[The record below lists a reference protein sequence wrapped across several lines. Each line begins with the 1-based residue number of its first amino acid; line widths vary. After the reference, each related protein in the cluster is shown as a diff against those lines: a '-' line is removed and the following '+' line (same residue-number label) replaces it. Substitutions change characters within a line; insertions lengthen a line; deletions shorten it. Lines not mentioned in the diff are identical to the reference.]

1 LIYDICIIGGGPG
14 GYSAAIKG
22 AQLGAKVALVE
33 RESLGGTCLNH
44 GCIPTKNLYSASEVL
59 RSLSEADRFGIKAG
73 SISFDFAEMMEKK
86 NEVVAHLAG
95 GPKKLFKDYKIDIF
109 SGKGSIE
116 STSKENST
124 DNSIEAVHKIRV
136 DGPTSSNIID
146 AANII
151 IATGSEAAD
160 IPPLRI
166 DGMRVL
172 GNRDALSLS
181 ELPDTLI
188 IVGGGVIG
196 CEFANI
202 FARLGVKVSIVEA
215 LDKIL
220 PHAEREISRLI
231 RKRFEE
237 RGIKIITGNPISDA
251 ELKASGV
258 SITLADGTELF
269 ADKALMAIGRRLNSF
284 GLNLEEAGVLMEG
297 AAIKV
302 NEKMETSSKGIYAIG
317 DVVGKMPLAHVAA
330 REGIVA
336 ALNIMG
342 RDEQMDYSAIPM
354 AVYVHPEVAS
364 VGRGEEALKA
374 ASVDYRV
381 GRFPYLANGKAVAM
395 REEDGFVKV
404 LTSSDDDKVLGVHI
418 MGAHASDLIAE
429 AALAMK
435 MGCTT
440 RDISPVVNPPSQMEG
455 RTKENTCL
463 LTASTSP
470 MQFGPQMRMP
480 VSLRIAI
487 SCS

>member
-14 GYSAAIKG
+14 GYSAAIRG

-33 RESLGGTCLNH
+33 REALGGTCLNH
-44 GCIPTKNLYSASEVL
+44 GCIPTKNLYSASEIL
-59 RSLSEADRFGIKAG
+59 RNLAEADSFGIKAG
-73 SISFDFAEMMEKK
+73 DVSFDFAEMMQKK

-95 GPKKLFKDYKIDIF
+95 GLQKLFKDYKIDIF

-116 STSKENST
+116 PGTEENYGEENS
-124 DNSIEAVHKIRV
+124 NGVVNKVRV
-136 DGPTSSNIID
+136 DGPTDSKVIE

-166 DGMRVL
+166 DGMKVL

-181 ELPDTLI
+181 ELPASLI
-188 IVGGGVIG
+188 IVGGGVVG

-202 FARLGVKVSIVEA
+202 FARLGVKVSIIEA

-220 PHAEREISRLI
+220 PYAEREISRLI
-231 RKRFEE
+231 KKRFEE
-237 RGIKIITGNPISDA
+237 RGIEIITGNPISNA
-251 ELKASGV
+251 ELVASGV
-258 SITLADGTELF
+258 SITLADGTELV
-269 ADKALMAIGRRLNSF
+269 AEKALMAIGRRLNSF
-284 GLNLEEAGVLMEG
+284 GLNLEEAGVLMDG

-302 NEKMETSSKGIYAIG
+302 NERMKTSSKGIYAIG

-342 RDEQMDYSAIPM
+342 KDEQIDYSAIPM

-364 VGRGEEALKA
+364 VGRGEEALKG

-404 LTSSDDDKVLGVHI
+404 LTSAKDNKVLGVHI
-418 MGAHASDLIAE
+418 LGAHASDLIAE

-440 RDISPVVNPPSQMEG
+440 KDISDTIHAHPTLSETLLEAWEDTEG
-455 RTKENTCL
+455 MAIHKVGRRT
-463 LTASTSP
+463 
-470 MQFGPQMRMP
+470 
-480 VSLRIAI
+480 I
-487 SCS
+487 

>member
-1 LIYDICIIGGGPG
+1 MIYDICIIGGGPG

-33 RESLGGTCLNH
+33 KESLGGTCLNH

-59 RSLSEADRFGIKAG
+59 RTLSEADSFGIRAG
-73 SISFDFAEMMEKK
+73 AVSFDFAEMMQKK

-95 GPKKLFKDYKIDIF
+95 GLKKLFKDYKIDIF
-109 SGKGSIE
+109 NGKGSIE
-116 STSKENST
+116 SSSKENS
-124 DNSIEAVHKIRV
+124 NEATHKIRV
-136 DGPTSSNIID
+136 DGPTSSNIIES
-146 AANII
+146 ANII

-166 DGMRVL
+166 DGFRVL
-172 GNRDALSLS
+172 GNREALSLV
-181 ELPDTLI
+181 ELPGSMV
-188 IVGGGVIG
+188 IVGGGVVG

-202 FARLGVKVSIVEA
+202 FARLGVKVSVIEA
-215 LDKIL
+215 LDRIL
-220 PHAEREISRLI
+220 PYAEREISRLI

-237 RGIKIITGNPISDA
+237 RGIEVITGNLISNA
-251 ELKASGV
+251 EVMASGV
-258 SITLADGTELF
+258 TITLDDGTELS
-269 ADKALMAIGRRLNSF
+269 ADKALMAIGRRLSSF
-284 GLNLEEAGVLMEG
+284 GLNLEEAGVLMDG
-297 AAIKV
+297 AAIRV
-302 NEKMETSSKGIYAIG
+302 NEEMETSIKGIYAIG

-336 ALNIMG
+336 ASNIMG
-342 RDEQMDYSAIPM
+342 KREGMDYSAIPM

-374 ASVDYRV
+374 ASIDYRV

-435 MGCTT
+435 LGCTT
-440 RDISPVVNPPSQMEG
+440 RDISDTVHAHPTLSETLLEAWEDTEG
-455 RTKENTCL
+455 MAIHKMGR
-463 LTASTSP
+463 
-470 MQFGPQMRMP
+470 
-480 VSLRIAI
+480 RII
-487 SCS
+487 

>member
-1 LIYDICIIGGGPG
+1 MIYDICIIGGGPG
-14 GYSAAIKG
+14 GYSAAIRG

-33 RESLGGTCLNH
+33 KESLGGTCLNH
-44 GCIPTKNLYSASEVL
+44 GCVPTKNLYSASEVL

-73 SISFDFAEMMEKK
+73 AVSFDFAEMMQKK

-95 GPKKLFKDYKIDIF
+95 GLQKLFKDYKIDIF
-109 SGKGSIE
+109 KGKGSIE
-116 STSKENST
+116 ESGGDVGK
-124 DNSIEAVHKIRV
+124 VRV
-136 DGPTSSNIID
+136 DSPSGSSFVE
-146 AANII
+146 AENII

-166 DGMRVL
+166 DGMKAL
-172 GNRDALSLS
+172 GNRDVLSLG
-181 ELPDTLI
+181 ELPDSLI

-202 FARLGVKVSIVEA
+202 LARMGVKVSLIEA

-237 RGIKIITGNPISDA
+237 RGIKIITGSPIVDA
-251 ELKASGV
+251 ELKGSGV
-258 SITLADGTELF
+258 SIKLADGTELF
-269 ADKALMAIGRRLNSF
+269 AEKALMAIGRRLNSF
-284 GLNLEEAGVLMEG
+284 GLNLEEAGIEMDG
-297 AAIKV
+297 TAIKV
-302 NEKMETSSKGIYAIG
+302 NGKMETSSKGVYAIG

-336 ALNIMG
+336 ASNAMG
-342 RDEQMDYSAIPM
+342 KEEQMDYSAVPM
-354 AVYVHPEVAS
+354 AIYVHPEVAS

-404 LTSSDDDKVLGVHI
+404 LTSVVDDKVLGVHI

-440 RDISPVVNPPSQMEG
+440 RDISDTVHAHPTLSEALLEAWEDTEG
-455 RTKENTCL
+455 MAIHK
-463 LTASTSP
+463 
-470 MQFGPQMRMP
+470 MGK
-480 VSLRIAI
+480 RII
-487 SCS
+487 

>member
-1 LIYDICIIGGGPG
+1 MIYDICIIGGGPG

-33 RESLGGTCLNH
+33 REALGGTCLHH
-44 GCIPTKNLYSASEVL
+44 GCIPTKNLYSASEIL
-59 RSLSEADRFGIKAG
+59 RNLAEADRFGIKAAE
-73 SISFDFAEMMEKK
+73 ISFDFAEMMQKK

-95 GPKKLFKDYKIDIF
+95 GLQKLFKDYKIDIF

-116 STSKENST
+116 
-124 DNSIEAVHKIRV
+124 AVGEDANKVRV
-136 DGPTSSNIID
+136 DGPTSSNILET
-146 AANII
+146 ANII

-166 DGMRVL
+166 DGIKVL
-172 GNRDALSLS
+172 GNRDALNLS
-181 ELPDTLI
+181 ELPASLI
-188 IVGGGVIG
+188 IVGGGVVG

-202 FARLGVKVSIVEA
+202 FARLGVKVSIIEA

-237 RGIKIITGNPISDA
+237 RGIEIITGNPVSDA
-251 ELKASGV
+251 EIKAPGLKVGV
-258 SITLADGTELF
+258 NITLADGTELV
-269 ADKALMAIGRRLNSF
+269 AEKALMAIGRRLNSF
-284 GLNLEEAGVLMEG
+284 SLNLEEAGIEMTG
-297 AAIKV
+297 AAITV
-302 NEKMETSSKGIYAIG
+302 NERMETSAKGVYAIG
-317 DVVGKMPLAHVAA
+317 DVVGKVPLAHVAA

-342 RDEQMDYSAIPM
+342 KDEQMDYSAIPM

-404 LTSSDDDKVLGVHI
+404 LTSAEDNKVLGVHI
-418 MGAHASDLIAE
+418 LGAHASDLIAE

-440 RDISPVVNPPSQMEG
+440 KDISDTIHAHPTLSETLLEAWEDTEG
-455 RTKENTCL
+455 LAIHKMGR
-463 LTASTSP
+463 
-470 MQFGPQMRMP
+470 
-480 VSLRIAI
+480 RII
-487 SCS
+487 

>member
-1 LIYDICIIGGGPG
+1 MIYDICIIGGGPG

-33 RESLGGTCLNH
+33 REALGGTCLNH
-44 GCIPTKNLYSASEVL
+44 GCIPTKNLYSASEIL
-59 RSLSEADRFGIKAG
+59 RSLAEADSFGIKAAG
-73 SISFDFAEMMEKK
+73 ISFDFAEMMEKK

-95 GPKKLFKDYKIDIF
+95 GLQKLFKDYKIDIF

-116 STSKENST
+116 SAGESANK
-124 DNSIEAVHKIRV
+124 VRV
-136 DGPTSSNIID
+136 DGPTSSNILD

-160 IPPLRI
+160 IQPLRI
-166 DGMRVL
+166 DGMKVL

-181 ELPDTLI
+181 ELPASLI
-188 IVGGGVIG
+188 IVGGGVVG

-202 FARLGVKVSIVEA
+202 FARLGVKVSIIEA

-231 RKRFEE
+231 KKRFEE
-237 RGIKIITGNPISDA
+237 RGIEIITGNPVSNA
-251 ELKASGV
+251 ELKASSV
-258 SITLADGTELF
+258 NITLADGTELV
-269 ADKALMAIGRRLNSF
+269 AEKALMAIGRRLNSF
-284 GLNLEEAGVLMEG
+284 GLNLEDVGIKMDG
-297 AAIKV
+297 TAIKV
-302 NEKMETSSKGIYAIG
+302 NERMETSSKGIYAIG

-336 ALNIMG
+336 ALNIM
-342 RDEQMDYSAIPM
+342 RKDEQMDYSVIPM

-404 LTSSDDDKVLGVHI
+404 LTSAKDNKVLGVHI
-418 MGAHASDLIAE
+418 LGAHASDLIAE

-440 RDISPVVNPPSQMEG
+440 KDISDTIHAHPTLSETLLEAFEDTEG
-455 RTKENTCL
+455 MAIHKMGR
-463 LTASTSP
+463 
-470 MQFGPQMRMP
+470 
-480 VSLRIAI
+480 RII
-487 SCS
+487 

>member
-1 LIYDICIIGGGPG
+1 MIYDICIIGGGPG

-33 RESLGGTCLNH
+33 REALGGTCLHH
-44 GCIPTKNLYSASEVL
+44 GCIPTKNLYSASEIL
-59 RSLSEADRFGIKAG
+59 RNLAEADRFGIKAAG
-73 SISFDFAEMMEKK
+73 ISFDFTEMMQNK

-95 GPKKLFKDYKIDIF
+95 GLKKLFKDYKIDIF
-109 SGKGSIE
+109 NAKGSLE
-116 STSKENST
+116 GAGK
-124 DNSIEAVHKIRV
+124 VRV
-136 DGPTSSNIID
+136 DSPSSSNIIEAD
-146 AANII
+146 NII

-166 DGMRVL
+166 DGFKVL

-181 ELPDTLI
+181 ELPASLI
-188 IVGGGVIG
+188 IVGGGVVG

-202 FARLGVKVSIVEA
+202 FARLGVKVSIIEA

-220 PHAEREISRLI
+220 PHAEREISKLI
-231 RKRFEE
+231 KKRFEE
-237 RGIKIITGNPISDA
+237 RGIEIITVNPVSNA
-251 ELKASGV
+251 ELVASGV
-258 SITLADGTELF
+258 SITLADGTELV
-269 ADKALMAIGRRLNSF
+269 AEKVLMAIGRRLNNF
-284 GLNLEEAGVLMEG
+284 GLNLEEAGVLMDG

-302 NEKMETSSKGIYAIG
+302 NEKMETSAKGIYAIG
-317 DVVGKMPLAHVAA
+317 DVVGKVPLAHVAA

-342 RDEQMDYSAIPM
+342 KGEQMDYSAIPM

-404 LTSSDDDKVLGVHI
+404 LTSAKDNKVLGVHI
-418 MGAHASDLIAE
+418 LGAHASDLIAE

-440 RDISPVVNPPSQMEG
+440 KDISDTIHAHPTLSETLLEAWEDTEG
-455 RTKENTCL
+455 MAIHKMGR
-463 LTASTSP
+463 
-470 MQFGPQMRMP
+470 
-480 VSLRIAI
+480 RII
-487 SCS
+487 

>member
-1 LIYDICIIGGGPG
+1 MIYDICIIGGGPG

-33 RESLGGTCLNH
+33 REALGGTCLNH
-44 GCIPTKNLYSASEVL
+44 GCIPTKNLYSASEIL
-59 RSLSEADRFGIKAG
+59 RNLTEAGSFGIKTGAV
-73 SISFDFAEMMEKK
+73 SFDFAEMMQKK
-86 NEVVAHLAG
+86 NEVIAHLAG
-95 GPKKLFKDYKIDIF
+95 GLKKLFKDYKIDIF
-109 SGKGSIE
+109 SGKGAIE
-116 STSKENST
+116 YISKENST
-124 DNSIEAVHKIRV
+124 DNSIGAVHKVRV

-166 DGMRVL
+166 DGMEVI
-172 GNRDALSLS
+172 GNREALSLS
-181 ELPDTLI
+181 ELPATLVI
-188 IVGGGVIG
+188 LGGGVVG

-202 FARLGVKVSIVEA
+202 FARLGVKVSIIEA

-231 RKRFEE
+231 KKRFEE
-237 RGIKIITGNPISDA
+237 RGINIITGSPISNA
-251 ELKASGV
+251 EIKASGV
-258 SITLADGTELF
+258 SVTLADGTELV
-269 ADKALMAIGRRLNSF
+269 AEKVLMAIGRRLNSF
-284 GLNLEEAGVLMEG
+284 GLNLEETDIAMDG

-302 NEKMETSSKGIYAIG
+302 NEKMETSIKGIYAIG

-330 REGIVA
+330 REGIVG

-342 RDEQMDYSAIPM
+342 KAETMDYSAIPM

-404 LTSSDDDKVLGVHI
+404 LTSAEDDKVLGVHI

-440 RDISPVVNPPSQMEG
+440 KDISDTVHAHPTLSETLLEAWEDTEG
-455 RTKENTCL
+455 MAIHKMGR
-463 LTASTSP
+463 
-470 MQFGPQMRMP
+470 
-480 VSLRIAI
+480 RII
-487 SCS
+487 